1 MATRVLIADD
11 HEMVREAFAA
21 LLELE
26 GFAIVGQA
34 ADGREVIRLAA
45 ELSPDVVVLDLVMPE
60 LNGLDA
66 ARGILRRDPAMKI
79 VLVTQYADRSY
90 VLEAL
95 TMGIRG
101 YVLKSQAPPDLLQ
114 AIREVCRGATY
125 LSPRISETVIEAYR
139 TKSEARSEPLTL
151 REREVLQLI
160 AEGKTNKEV
169 AQILDLSL
177 KTIDS
182 HRTRLMEKLGVRGTA
197 GLVRYAVRRG
207 LIRP

>member
-1 MATRVLIADD
+1 MAIRVLLADD

-21 LLELE
+21 LLEAE

-34 ADGREVIRLAA
+34 RDGREALRLAA
-45 ELSPDVVVLDLVMPE
+45 ELSPDVIALDLIMPE
-60 LNGLDA
+60 LNGLDT
-66 ARGILRRDPAMKI
+66 ARGLLHRDPALKI
-79 VLVTQYADRSY
+79 ILVTQYADRAY

-95 TMGIRG
+95 TLGVRG

-114 AIREVCRGATY
+114 ALREVSRGATY
-125 LSPRISETVIEAYR
+125 ISPSISEMVVEAYR
-139 TKSEARSEPLTL
+139 TKADAAKELLSL

-177 KTIDS
+177 KTVDS
-182 HRTRLMEKLGVRGTA
+182 HRCRLMEKLNVRGTA